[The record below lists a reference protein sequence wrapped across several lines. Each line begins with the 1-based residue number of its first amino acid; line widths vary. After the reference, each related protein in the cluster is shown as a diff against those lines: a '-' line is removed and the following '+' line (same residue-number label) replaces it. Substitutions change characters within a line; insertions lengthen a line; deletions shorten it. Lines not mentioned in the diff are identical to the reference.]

1 MFSPII
7 ARRIPAAPDFGPLH
21 GDITFAELW
30 ALLDMAAY
38 VVYDL
43 VLLHYLVETLE
54 ALARSYGDATL
65 KVDNESA
72 DGACADEVGV
82 EARASLCGGPAPPD
96 DMRRAGNASSTNDGA
111 EPRYGDANTVLDDAL
126 SGDTAGDCDNLET
139 EVKKSRDDDAA
150 AVKKRKKKKKGHG
163 ERRGDVE
170 AAENVS
176 DEKYADVD
184 EVGESQPGDAKVEES
199 GEYQAA
205 VVKRDKTN
213 KQTKQQQNEH
223 RDKRPGGTNASGEV
237 TEPRKRTVAVEN
249 EDDKEDANAR
259 EAKRESDDSDND
271 RNTDNDNYKD
281 TDTKDTDSG
290 DKASDAEDKT
300 DGQNELK
307 RRRSPAFN
315 DYHLEEWPPP
325 RRDWSRRLQ
334 RKDTA
339 QRATQRN
346 TYDNG
351 TSTKQQRQRQEVS
364 RDDPEPVSSAGVCY
378 TGLSRS

>member
-43 VLLHYLVETLE
+43 VLLHYLVETL
-54 ALARSYGDATL
+54 
-65 KVDNESA
+65 
-72 DGACADEVGV
+72 
-82 EARASLCGGPAPPD
+82 
-96 DMRRAGNASSTNDGA
+96 
-111 EPRYGDANTVLDDAL
+111 
-126 SGDTAGDCDNLET
+126 
-139 EVKKSRDDDAA
+139 
-150 AVKKRKKKKKGHG
+150 
-163 ERRGDVE
+163 
-170 AAENVS
+170 
-176 DEKYADVD
+176 
-184 EVGESQPGDAKVEES
+184 VGESQPGDAKVEES